1 MSHRFFLALLYYQYR
16 SFRTSVSRF
25 TKNHMGP
32 FNMVLY
38 GMGSTFDS
46 QTKCQIIPGND
57 LTAIFIKFW
66 RSQKNSLEFQVC
78 AFDDIY
84 DHLKYKPSA
93 KNHQNFNSLNFKL
106 KISVCRNFRLW
117 VLIHGCPLIWFKKLV
132 NLRVHQIHK
141 IRHFT
146 KLLSRTSTGAPTG
159 TAPKCPFMKTKPLL
173 K

>member
-1 MSHRFFLALLYYQYR
+1 MSIFL
-16 SFRTSVSRF
+16 S
-25 TKNHMGP
+25 N
-32 FNMVLY
+32 
-38 GMGSTFDS
+38 
-46 QTKCQIIPGND
+46 
-57 LTAIFIKFW
+57 
-66 RSQKNSLEFQVC
+66 
-78 AFDDIY
+78 
-84 DHLKYKPSA
+84 HLKYKQLA

-159 TAPKCPFMKTKPLL
+159 TAPSPFMKTKPLL